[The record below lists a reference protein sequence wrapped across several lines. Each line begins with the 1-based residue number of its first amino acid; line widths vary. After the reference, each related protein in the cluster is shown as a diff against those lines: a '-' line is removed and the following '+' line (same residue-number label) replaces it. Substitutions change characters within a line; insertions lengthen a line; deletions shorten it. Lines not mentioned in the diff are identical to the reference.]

1 MKNMNKYKWLWF
13 DADNT
18 FLDFTSASKNALF
31 RTCKEYDLKC
41 DEVIYKIYKVE
52 NAKVWE
58 SFERNEITA
67 LELRSLR
74 FKRFFSAVKV
84 EGVDP
89 FEFNAQFLQ
98 NLIEVSETYDG
109 AMEFLEK
116 LMPSYSMSVITN
128 GLKEVQRPRISRLGM
143 NHIFETIIVSD
154 EIGVAKPDVKFFEY
168 SYNSIVDPPSK
179 SEVLV
184 IGDNLNSD
192 IIGGNNF
199 GVDTCWIS
207 HQKPNN
213 TSIRPTYT
221 INNMLDLSSIL

>member
-1 MKNMNKYKWLWF
+1 MYKYKWLLF

-18 FLDFTSASKNALF
+18 FLDFTSASKKSLF
-31 RTCKEYDLKC
+31 TTCEDYKLEC
-41 DEVIYKIYKVE
+41 DEDIYRTYKIE

-74 FKRFFSAVKV
+74 FAKFFSAVKV
-84 EGVDP
+84 DGIDP

-98 NLIEVSETYDG
+98 NLIEVSEAYDG
-109 AMEFLEK
+109 AIEFLEN
-116 LMPSYSMSVITN
+116 LMHQYTMSVITN
-128 GLKEVQRPRISRLGM
+128 GLKEVQRPRINKLKM
-143 NHIFETIIVSD
+143 NHIFESIIVSD
-154 EIGVAKPDVKFFEY
+154 EIGVAKPNIKFFEH
-168 SYNSIVDPPSK
+168 SYNTIPNPPPK

-192 IIGGNNF
+192 IVGGNNF

-213 TSIRPTYT
+213 TTIKPTYT
-221 INNMLDLSSIL
+221 INKLFDLSTIL